1 MFLLNYFKF
10 LVGFRRRIALQVLS
24 ESFSTSM
31 IKQDIGAQLKELL
44 KADYSFRTEH
54 KKFSYSTYVVCARVR
69 HGDEKNSKS
78 TKYWFVYKDS
88 STGAKSWKII

>member
-1 MFLLNYFKF
+1 MFWLNYFKF

-44 KADYSFRTEH
+44 KTDYSFRTEH

-69 HGDEKNSKS
+69 HGDEENSKS

-88 STGAKSWKII
+88 SSGAKSWKII

>member
-1 MFLLNYFKF
+1 MFLLNYLKF
-10 LVGFRRRIALQVLS
+10 LVGFRRRIVLQVLS
-24 ESFSTSM
+24 ENFSTSM

-44 KADYSFRTEH
+44 KTDYSFRTEH

-69 HGDEKNSKS
+69 HGDEENSKS
-78 TKYWFVYKDS
+78 TKYWFIYKDS

>member
-31 IKQDIGAQLKELL
+31 IKQDIGAQLKELV
-44 KADYSFRTEH
+44 KTDCSFRTEH
-54 KKFSYSTYVVCARVR
+54 KKFSYNTYVVCARVR
-69 HGDEKNSKS
+69 KSDEENSKS

>member
-1 MFLLNYFKF
+1 MFLLNYLKF
-10 LVGFRRRIALQVLS
+10 LAGFRRRIALQVLS

-44 KADYSFRTEH
+44 KTDYSFRTEH

-69 HGDEKNSKS
+69 HGDEENSKS

>member
-1 MFLLNYFKF
+1 MFLLNYLKF
-10 LVGFRRRIALQVLS
+10 LVGFRRRVALQVLS

-44 KADYSFRTEH
+44 KTDYSFRTEH

-69 HGDEKNSKS
+69 RSDKENSKS

-88 STGAKSWKII
+88 SSGAKSWKII

>member
-1 MFLLNYFKF
+1 MFLLNYLKF

-31 IKQDIGAQLKELL
+31 IKQDIGAQLKDLV
-44 KADYSFRTEH
+44 KTDFSFRTEH

-88 STGAKSWKII
+88 SSGAKSWKMI

>member
-44 KADYSFRTEH
+44 KTDYSFRTEH

-69 HGDEKNSKS
+69 HSDEANSKS

-88 STGAKSWKII
+88 SSGAKSWKII